1 MPSSAA
7 GGNTSPVVGANW
19 QRHPTSSAS
28 VTGPASS
35 AASTHSQR
43 QTPVTTSYSGSQLQ
57 QSTSAPEQS
66 KMVSAA
72 SKSTSGSQRTYNS
85 VPSNTSATQVRGGAA
100 GSDTLREL
108 QAQERRKA
116 LQQVQ
121 SFLNPQNKPPAKS
134 ATSSTKNNGKDAS
147 DDDKKQVET

>member
-1 MPSSAA
+1 
-7 GGNTSPVVGANW
+7 
-19 QRHPTSSAS
+19 
-28 VTGPASS
+28 
-35 AASTHSQR
+35 
-43 QTPVTTSYSGSQLQ
+43 
-57 QSTSAPEQS
+57 
-66 KMVSAA
+66 MVSAA

-85 VPSNTSATQVRGGAA
+85 APSNTSAAQVRGGSGGA

-134 ATSSTKNNGKDAS
+134 ASSSTKNNGKDAS